1 MAVSATP
8 RPFLKWAGGKTQ
20 LTDALMA
27 RMPPAFGTYHE
38 PFLGSGAFFFCLYR
52 EGKLQRAI
60 LSDINPELIDTY
72 LAIRDQPAAVIQ
84 LLAEFPY
91 DKTFY
96 YQLRARDPW
105 GMSLAERAARMIYLN
120 KTGYNGLYRVNRQG
134 RFNVPFGR
142 HKSPRYFDPENL
154 LAVSRALQRAEITC
168 APFESVLT
176 RAQAGDWVYFDPP
189 YMPISETAHFTAY
202 HADGFG
208 LADQARLRDVCLRL
222 TEIGVGVMVSNS
234 DVPDIRDLYTR
245 PCFRIDTVF
254 ANRAINSKGARRGKI
269 AELVIVNYDC
279 AGHSFEVRPR
289 HMPDQHKAKTGANKP
304 AQQTREALPHGAQS
318 RAGCA

>member
-1 MAVSATP
+1 
-8 RPFLKWAGGKTQ
+8 
-20 LTDALMA
+20 
-27 RMPPAFGTYHE
+27 
-38 PFLGSGAFFFCLYR
+38 
-52 EGKLQRAI
+52 
-60 LSDINPELIDTY
+60 
-72 LAIRDQPAAVIQ
+72 
-84 LLAEFPY
+84 
-91 DKTFY
+91 
-96 YQLRARDPW
+96 
-105 GMSLAERAARMIYLN
+105 MSLAERAARMIYLN

-222 TEIGVGVMVSNS
+222 TEMGVGVMVSNS

-254 ANRAINSKGARRGKI
+254 ANRAINSNGARRGKI

>member
-154 LAVSRALQRAEITC
+154 LAVSRALQQAEITC

-208 LADQARLRDVCLRL
+208 LADQAQLRDVCLRL
-222 TEIGVGVMVSNS
+222 TEMGVGVMVSNS
-234 DVPDIRDLYTR
+234 DVPDIRDLYGR

-279 AGHSFEVRPR
+279 STSAHLATPHNGSIR
-289 HMPDQHKAKTGANKP
+289 A
-304 AQQTREALPHGAQS
+304 AQDGLQIVNGQ
-318 RAGCA
+318 RARAEP